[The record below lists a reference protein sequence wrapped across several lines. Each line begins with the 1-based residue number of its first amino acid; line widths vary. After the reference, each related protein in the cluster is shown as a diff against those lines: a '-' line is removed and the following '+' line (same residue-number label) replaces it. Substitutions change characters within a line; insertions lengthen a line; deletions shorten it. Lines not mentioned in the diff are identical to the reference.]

1 MDKEM
6 IVAAAAA
13 MLMAGCATAP
23 KAPVEP
29 HPDTPAYP
37 WKPLFAKDLSDAE
50 FKKGAW
56 KWDGDVLRSVQADPI
71 WTKADY
77 ENYVLDFEY
86 MMEKDGNSGVFIYI
100 SNLDQFP
107 KYKIEVQLLDDESP
121 KFKGKEFPYQQSGS
135 LYGRAAALEIASKPA
150 GEWNR
155 MTVFCRGKNVH
166 VVLNGKAVVDANIDE
181 WKDPLVNP
189 DGTPVPPWHRG
200 FPALSTIPTHG
211 RVGFQGVHGEA
222 GVRIRNLRIAPLD
235 GAAARPPMKLGC
247 QLWGVKDLW
256 FDKPDKIAAFADI
269 FPKIRAMG
277 YEGVQC
283 GSFIRMDVEA
293 LEKIL
298 KKNGL
303 SIVDQPISFDDVE
316 DETKLR
322 KTVAF
327 CRRFKVDFLYIPWYE
342 GKTAAE
348 WRAFCRR
355 LDAAEAKLRPYGIRV
370 GYHHHIH
377 ELTTKV
383 DGEFPWDILTG
394 PEGARLEMD
403 IGPVL
408 EGGHVPAEEITKMS
422 GRLPS
427 GIHAKP
433 LGATAAGANGDRQD
447 WPRVVAAAEKSGVK
461 WLVVECE
468 KRKDTYDDIAAS
480 ARNLRPLVSLVN
492 ALRQPPT
499 TSLR

>member
-1 MDKEM
+1 MKADLTT
-6 IVAAAAA
+6 IACAALLA
-13 MLMAGCATAP
+13 AGCATAP

-37 WKPLFAKDLSDAE
+37 WKPLFAKDLADAE
-50 FKKGAW
+50 FEKGAW
-56 KWDGDVLRSVQADPI
+56 KWDGDVLRSVLEKPI

-121 KFKGKEFPYQQSGS
+121 KFKGKELPYQQSGS
-135 LYGRAAALEIASKPA
+135 LYGRAAALEVASRPV

-155 MTVFCRGKNVH
+155 MTVFCRGKSVH
-166 VVLNGKAVVDANIDE
+166 VVLNGKAVVDANLDD

-189 DGTPVPPWHRG
+189 DGTPVPPWHRE
-200 FPALSTIPTHG
+200 FPALSTIPTRG

-222 GVRIRNLRIAPLD
+222 GVRIRNLRIAPLG
-235 GAAARPPMKLGC
+235 GAKARAPMRLGC
-247 QLWGVKDLW
+247 QLWGVKNMW
-256 FDKPDKIAAFADI
+256 FDKPDKLAAFADLL
-269 FPKIRAMG
+269 PKVKAMG
-277 YEGVQC
+277 YDGVQC
-283 GSFIRMDVEA
+283 GSFIRVDPDG
-293 LEKIL
+293 LEKVL
-298 KKNGL
+298 KENGL
-303 SIVDQPISFDDVE
+303 SVVDQPISFDDVE
-316 DETKLR
+316 DDAKLPA
-322 KTVAF
+322 TVAF
-327 CRRFKVDFLYIPWYE
+327 CRRFDVDFLYIPWYD
-342 GKTAAE
+342 GKTAEE

-355 LDAAEAKLRPYGIRV
+355 LDAAEAKLAPYGIRV

-383 DGEFPWDILTG
+383 DGELPWDILTG
-394 PEGARLEMD
+394 PGGARLEMD

-408 EGGHVPAEEITKMS
+408 EGGRVPAEEIAKMR

-433 LGATAAGANGDRQD
+433 LGATAAGADGDMQD
-447 WPRVVAAAEKSGVK
+447 WPKVVAAAERSGVK

-468 KRKDTYDDIAAS
+468 KRQDTFDDIAES
-480 ARNLRPLVSLVN
+480 ARYLRPLVSLAN
-492 ALRQPPT
+492 ALR
-499 TSLR
+499 